1 MHLAADAAPIC
12 TLKLEGELVALR
24 SLPKPEPVWWM
35 ASAQPGSLDWQTF
48 KVP

>member
-1 MHLAADAAPIC
+1 MHLAADAAPIY
-12 TLKLEGELVALR
+12 VALR